1 EVGPETDPMGPENR
15 LILGVGPCNGT
26 LIAGSSRLT
35 ITAKSPLSGFLGD
48 ASTGAT
54 FGAEIKYAGYDQIII
69 QGKSDKPVYLW
80 IEDEKVEIRDATHL
94 WGKSTGQTITSLEIE
109 NKDPSIGVLVIGPA
123 GENLV
128 KFAAVIGRMGRAA
141 ARAGMGTVMGSK
153 KLKAIA
159 VRGTKGVEVADP
171 EGLEETFREARRLST
186 EENKEQYENISRF
199 GLPLLVSTFNKLG
212 ILEIRGF
219 QGGVFEPWNR
229 LDAKYLLEHVYLKSK

>member
-1 EVGPETDPMGPENR
+1 MEWAQKFIGGRGLNSRTLYSEVGPKTDPMGPENR
-15 LILGVGPCNGT
+15 LIVGVGPCNGT

-35 ITAKSPLSGFLGD
+35 ITAKSPLSGFHRD

-80 IEDEKVEIRDATHL
+80 IEDGKAEIRDATHL
-94 WGKSTGQTITSLEIE
+94 WGKNTGHTITSLEIE

-141 ARAGMGTVMGSK
+141 ARAALGSTS
-153 KLKAIA
+153 LAIS
-159 VRGTKGVEVADP
+159 P
-171 EGLEETFREARRLST
+171 
-186 EENKEQYENISRF
+186 
-199 GLPLLVSTFNKLG
+199 
-212 ILEIRGF
+212 
-219 QGGVFEPWNR
+219 
-229 LDAKYLLEHVYLKSK
+229 